1 MKPRRCDARTPLLG
15 LVHAL
20 LFALAFP
27 DVHAEAGLWPLAFF
41 AVVPLAWLALLAPSA
56 RWAAVSV
63 FITQLVMWLWIG
75 RWLVQVTVPGY
86 VPYALILSVYPTIFV
101 LLLRWVSRHPRLGS
115 VPLALSVPV
124 LWVGIEFLRGEI
136 AFDGYPWYLVGHP
149 LVEAPI
155 LAQSADLFGAYFIS
169 FLAAMTAG
177 ATVAVLHDGVGRAWR
192 SAALVAGVL
201 AVNAGYG
208 AWRLS
213 QPDML
218 SDGPTMLIVQTNLP
232 QNNKMRSSP
241 QEQLEHFDSFIE
253 LTVNGLLAARDQGER
268 VEVMVWPETMLPG
281 FGFEP
286 ESVAFLV
293 RENLFP
299 LDHFTR
305 NIELLV
311 ERSGVP
317 MLVGSAAAVGLRYE
331 EDDDHARLLDSD
343 ARYNAAYLIQNG
355 VPKQRYD
362 KVFLTPFG
370 ETMPY
375 ISRWPWLEQ
384 KMLSF
389 GASGMKFN
397 LDRGGSMHPLVV
409 AANELR
415 GEVSLA
421 TPICFEATMAWVCRG
436 LVYDRGEKRASALV
450 NLTNDAWFGWFA
462 PGRVQ
467 HAQVSRFRAI
477 ENRVPMVRAANSGVS
492 MAIDSMGRITDAIG
506 SGRYGEPMRADVLT
520 VTPRFDARIA
530 PYAIIRDVWG
540 WLCFSLTLL
549 IACWAVATWRSA
561 RVLRRA
567 QTES

>member
-1 MKPRRCDARTPLLG
+1 MKPRCCDARTPLLG
-15 LVHAL
+15 LAHAL

-27 DVHAEAGLWPLAFF
+27 DVHAEAGLWPLAFV
-41 AVVPLAWLALLAPSA
+41 AVVPLAWLAICAPSA
-56 RWAAVSV
+56 RWAAASV

-86 VPYALILSVYPTIFV
+86 VPYALILSVYSVLFV

-115 VPLALSVPV
+115 VPLALSAPV

-149 LVEAPI
+149 LVEAPV
-155 LAQSADLFGAYFIS
+155 LAQSADFFGAYFIS
-169 FLAAMTAG
+169 FLAVMTAG
-177 ATVAVLHDGVGRAWR
+177 AIVAVLLDGISRAWR
-192 SAALVAGVL
+192 SAAMVAGVL
-201 AVNAGYG
+201 AMNAGYG

-213 QPDML
+213 QHDKL
-218 SDGPTMLIVQTNLP
+218 SEGPTMLIVQTNLP

-305 NIELLV
+305 NVELLV
-311 ERSGVP
+311 ERSGVS
-317 MLVGSAAAVGLRYE
+317 MLVGSAAALGLRYA
-331 EDDDHARLLDSD
+331 EDDGHARLLDSD

-355 VPKQRYD
+355 APNQRYD

-397 LDRGGSMHPLVV
+397 LDRGHSMHPLVM

-436 LVYDRGEKRASALV
+436 LVYDRGEKRAGALV

-506 SGRYGEPMRADVLT
+506 GGRYGEPMRADVLV
-520 VTPRFDARIA
+520 VTPQFDARIA

-549 IACWAVATWRSA
+549 IACWAVAAWRSTRA
-561 RVLRRA
+561 LRRA